1 MKLEGPDRF
10 SITIHRNFE
19 GGSFEIGNAEGLPRF
34 TGLATKPGP
43 KLYVVSVAEVPIYVG
58 ITRQRM
64 STRLRFGWTADGKRG
79 YHGYRWRHDFD
90 HAHLDLWYQAE
101 IRKGEE
107 EGKTAAASLL
117 DIETVEAEV
126 AYLIRQMGNWPAY
139 QTEIHFHQS
148 SDQHRYAARRIF
160 EHYVRR

>member
-10 SITIHRNFE
+10 SIKIDRKIS
-19 GGSFEIGNAEGLPRF
+19 GGAFAIEDAAGIPKF
-34 TGLATKPGP
+34 TGLATGALP
-43 KLYVVSVAEVPIYVG
+43 KLYVVSVEEVPIYVG

-64 STRLRFGWTADGKRG
+64 STRLRFGWTATGKGG

-90 HAHLDLWYQAE
+90 HAHLDLWYQVQPASFPKGAE
-101 IRKGEE
+101 ALR
-107 EGKTAAASLL
+107 

-126 AYLIRQMGNWPAY
+126 VYLIRQMGNWPAY

-148 SDQHRYAARRIF
+148 SDEHRYAARRIF
-160 EHYVRR
+160 EHYLKR